1 MHLEEGRSVNSL
13 TKEYG
18 LGAGSLNSWG
28 KKYREEYK
36 QTNRMDQ
43 SNQKEIYHRY
53 GGKMGYRMIQRRLAH
68 EGHLCS
74 QVTVYK
80 YMKELGLRSIVF
92 KRKPPYVKSKKHRV
106 FPNVLAR
113 EFTAE
118 YPNQRW
124 CIDFT
129 YIHLAS
135 GQIYYNCSILDLNNR
150 RIVSTKTA
158 SYITAD
164 LAIKT
169 LQMALH
175 KCSPKKGVIVHS
187 DQGVQF
193 TSKSFTE
200 FCSKNG
206 IIQSMSAS
214 GCPYDNAPMESFF
227 GKLKNEHLNHYVI
240 KDFDH
245 LNQLI
250 DDYIF
255 RYYHHIRPHSA
266 LNGKTPMEV

>member
-1 MHLEEGRSVNSL
+1 
-13 TKEYG
+13 
-18 LGAGSLNSWG
+18 
-28 KKYREEYK
+28 
-36 QTNRMDQ
+36 MDQ
-43 SNQKEIYHRY
+43 YAKEFGVRWLLRRFQLSPHAYYNYRKQRKSNYLKQKEVILTCIKEIYHRY
-53 GGKMGYRMIQRRLAH
+53 GGKMGYRMIQRRLTH

-92 KRKPPYVKSKKHRV
+92 KRKPPYVKGKKHRV

-129 YIHLAS
+129 YLHLAS
-135 GQIYYNCSILDLNNR
+135 GQLHYNCSILDLNNR
-150 RIVSTKTA
+150 RIVATRTA

-164 LAIKT
+164 LAIET

-175 KCSPKKGVIVHS
+175 KCSPKKGLVLHS

-214 GCPYDNAPMESFF
+214 GCPFEEKSE
-227 GKLKNEHLNHYVI
+227 KSTLK
-240 KDFDH
+240 
-245 LNQLI
+245 
-250 DDYIF
+250 
-255 RYYHHIRPHSA
+255 S
-266 LNGKTPMEV
+266 